1 MTSRAELCDVNSSS
15 VRPSLPRRC
24 WTSMAVG
31 HWRQMSSAKDEHR
44 CQCQSYPEII
54 LILIFILILYYTIIY
69 STILN
74 LYFFSIIQQCTRHG
88 FGVTQRR
95 KSSPW
100 CAPVLRSSEA
110 HVWLHEVGL
119 IFETSGGCIEAPFQ
133 KLVKQRELCHHS
145 YPYHRSPWAL
155 NSAMRPEPRLKTFVD
170 SAWDLSKT
178 LVNLQKT

>member
-1 MTSRAELCDVNSSS
+1 MLDFDGGGSLETDEFCQGRTSVPVPELSRD
-15 VRPSLPRRC
+15 
-24 WTSMAVG
+24 
-31 HWRQMSSAKDEHR
+31 
-44 CQCQSYPEII
+44 YPNTNIHTNII
-54 LILIFILILYYTIIY
+54 LYYNILYYTK
-69 STILN
+69 
-74 LYFFSIIQQCTRHG
+74 LYFFFYYTTMYQTWFRS
-88 FGVTQRR
+88 TQRR

-170 SAWDLSKT
+170 SAWDLSKI